1 MDAWLFALVAAAATV
16 GSLHALAPDHW
27 VPFAALGRARGW
39 TAARTARLTFICGL
53 GHVSVSAA
61 FGITALIIGL
71 KSVQA
76 LGATLQGNAALLLIG
91 FGFAYMTWGL
101 WRRFSQRLGHDH
113 HHVGSKSG
121 LTEWS
126 LFLFFCADPC
136 VAVIPMIIA
145 ASTHGW
151 VAVATIIIVYEI
163 SMFITMLALVTT
175 SLAGVQRLKFHWLDD
190 YGDAVAGATIV
201 VLGVVVTILGV

>member
-1 MDAWLFALVAAAATV
+1 MDGWFFALVIAAATV

-39 TAARTARLTFICGL
+39 SAGRTARLTFVCGL

-61 FGITALIIGL
+61 FGIAALFIGL
-71 KSVQA
+71 HSVKA

-91 FGFAYMTWGL
+91 FGLAYMTWGL
-101 WRRFSQRLGHDH
+101 WRRFSQRLAHEH
-113 HHVGSKSG
+113 HPTGTG

-145 ASTHGW
+145 ASSHGW
-151 VAVATIIIVYEI
+151 GAVAAVIAVYEI
-163 SMFITMLALVTT
+163 SMFLTMLTLVTT
-175 SLAGVQRLKFHWLDD
+175 SLAGVQKLKFHWLDH
-190 YGDAVAGATIV
+190 YGDVVAGATIV
-201 VLGVVVTILGV
+201 ILGVVVTLLGV